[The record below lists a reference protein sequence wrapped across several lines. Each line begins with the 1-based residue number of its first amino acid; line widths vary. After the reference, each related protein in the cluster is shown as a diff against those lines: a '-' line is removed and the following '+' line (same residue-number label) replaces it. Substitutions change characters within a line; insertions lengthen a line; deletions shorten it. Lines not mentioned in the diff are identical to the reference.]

1 LNVFQPGCHW
11 FTYRTFMDTLCFCN
25 GIFAHFQ
32 EVIGI
37 DAFNLLVR
45 QVSDGGMEPV
55 RPSLYAHRFR
65 RGGTGIRTGCCVRC
79 RRRDPEN
86 NMPCNG
92 ISANNKRLQRARKIH
107 ERRDLVQHL
116 NDVAGGIK
124 IGIIAI

>member
-1 LNVFQPGCHW
+1 
-11 FTYRTFMDTLCFCN
+11 MDTLCFCN

-65 RGGTGIRTGCCVRC
+65 RGGGQGY
-79 RRRDPEN
+79 E
-86 NMPCNG
+86 
-92 ISANNKRLQRARKIH
+92 Q
-107 ERRDLVQHL
+107 
-116 NDVAGGIK
+116 DVAFDAVAAIQR
-124 IGIIAI
+124 IICLVTVFPQIISGFSVLERSMSAATSSSTSMM